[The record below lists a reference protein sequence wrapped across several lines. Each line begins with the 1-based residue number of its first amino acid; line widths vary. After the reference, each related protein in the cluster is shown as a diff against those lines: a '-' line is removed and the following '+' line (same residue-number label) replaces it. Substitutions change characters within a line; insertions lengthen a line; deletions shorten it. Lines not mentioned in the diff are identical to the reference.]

1 MSTPA
6 RLSLDTS
13 LSEFQ
18 RQLDAAIAASEVST
32 EAFVAMAVDE
42 QLWLLDLADLT
53 EASMP
58 PPISRTGRSP
68 PGVLGIA
75 SFRGQVCTVMD
86 MRQLLA
92 GQPTTAL
99 AQGWATPLSDR
110 WGGALALLW
119 PQMVGLMDKSELS
132 SCPAPDPASIPGMS
146 WVRAAWR
153 DAKGQQWLELDVAAF
168 ASTMF
173 AQPPSASPAREPDQ
187 EAPRD

>member
-1 MSTPA
+1 MTLPA

-42 QLWLLDLADLT
+42 HRWLLDLSHLT

-68 PGVLGIA
+68 AGVLGIA
-75 SFRGQVCTVMD
+75 SFRGQVYTVMD

-92 GQPTTAL
+92 GQPTAAL

-119 PQMVGLMDKSELS
+119 PQMVGLVDKSELAA
-132 SCPAPDPASIPGMS
+132 CPKPEIPDAAGR

-153 DAKGQQWLELDVAAF
+153 DSRGQQWLEFDVAAF
-168 ASTMF
+168 TSSIF
-173 AQPPSASPAREPDQ
+173 AQTPPPAREPAQ
-187 EAPRD
+187 EASHG